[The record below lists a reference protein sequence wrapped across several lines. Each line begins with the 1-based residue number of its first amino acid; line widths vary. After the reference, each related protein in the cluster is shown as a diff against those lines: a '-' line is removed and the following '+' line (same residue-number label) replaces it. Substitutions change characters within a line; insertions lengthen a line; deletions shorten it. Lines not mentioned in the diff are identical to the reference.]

1 MATVTLKGKEVQLK
15 GSLPKVGA
23 KAEDFTA
30 VKNDLSEVSLYD
42 FEDKVKVII
51 AVPSLETGTCS
62 LETKTFNKKL
72 EKKKDVI
79 GIVISKDLPFTQR
92 RFCETEGIKNVVSL
106 SDYRYNDF
114 CNDYKTEIISG
125 GMKGLSA
132 RAVFIIDKSNVIK
145 YVQLVAEISEEP
157 NYDEVMK
164 ALDEVLKA

>member
-30 VKNDLSEVSLYD
+30 VKTDLSEISLYD

-51 AVPSLETGTCS
+51 GVPSLDTGVCATETR
-62 LETKTFNKKL
+62 TFNKKL
-72 EKKKDVI
+72 ESKEGVV
-79 GIVISKDLPFTQR
+79 GIVVSKDLPFAQR
-92 RFCETEGIKNVVSL
+92 RFCETEGIKNVVAL

-114 CNDYKTEIISG
+114 CNEYKTEIVTG

-132 RAVFIIDKSNVIK
+132 RAVFVVDKTNVIR
-145 YVQLVAEISEEP
+145 YVQLVPEISTEP
-157 NYDEVMK
+157 NYDEVL
-164 ALDEVLKA
+164 AAVDELLK